1 MKKILA
7 LVSFLLIAAACTN
20 QPSNS
25 NMGSNANMATPKS
38 APPSDADIIS
48 KEKAVW
54 DTIKMKDF
62 DGFGNM
68 LASDYLEVTDEKV
81 FDKAGIVA
89 DVKDFNLRDATFSDW
104 KMLPIDNDA
113 VILTYQ
119 TTLKAT
125 YKGAEVPPGPY
136 RSAAVWVNRDGK
148 WLAFYYQQT
157 PVKTMPPMPSPS
169 SATSP
174 SKTQG
179 AASPPAK
186 PAETGPDPI
195 ADEKLV
201 WDAIKSHNS
210 DAFAAFLAPDSVELE
225 ADGFYDKAGSVQSIS
240 MLDFSKFE
248 LSEWK
253 SAKIDSGAALVTY
266 LVTPPAGPNM
276 GPERHTSIWALRNG
290 KWLALLHVGTPVAKS
305 APKSE
310 AMPSMKM

>member
-20 QPSNS
+20 QSSNS
-25 NMGSNANMATPKS
+25 KMGSNANMATPKS

-62 DGFGNM
+62 DGFGNL

-125 YKGAEVPPGPY
+125 YKGAEVHPGPY
-136 RSAAVWVNRDGK
+136 RPAPA
-148 WLAFYYQQT
+148 WLTPTRKMFSISFHHT
-157 PVKTMPPMPSPS
+157 PVKP
-169 SATSP
+169 
-174 SKTQG
+174 
-179 AASPPAK
+179 
-186 PAETGPDPI
+186 
-195 ADEKLV
+195 
-201 WDAIKSHNS
+201 
-210 DAFAAFLAPDSVELE
+210 
-225 ADGFYDKAGSVQSIS
+225 
-240 MLDFSKFE
+240 
-248 LSEWK
+248 
-253 SAKIDSGAALVTY
+253 
-266 LVTPPAGPNM
+266 
-276 GPERHTSIWALRNG
+276 
-290 KWLALLHVGTPVAKS
+290 
-305 APKSE
+305 
-310 AMPSMKM
+310 